1 MEFKF
6 NSSIFKNSSEDQQR
20 LYGDKYDPG
29 KNYPNFTGTM
39 QIPVS
44 QVLSFVEHLQY
55 AVRTELKRDEY
66 LDDKVIPIKISGWAK
81 ESKSGKKFLS
91 LSYTPDYKTL
101 MAAREAKEASELP
114 GPESLDPTVQ
124 DAAAN
129 LAKSTGGT
137 VVQTQ
142 QDDIF

>member
-6 NSSIFKNSSEDQQR
+6 NSSIFKNSPEDLQR
-20 LYGDKYDPG
+20 LYGDKYDPN

-39 QIPVS
+39 GIPKS
-44 QVLSFVEHLQY
+44 QLMSFVEHLQY

-66 LDDKVIPIKISGWAK
+66 LDDEIIPIKISGWAK

-101 MAAREAKEASELP
+101 KAAEEVKQQMEAQAAGEQSVE
-114 GPESLDPTVQ
+114 ES
-124 DAAAN
+124 AAN
-129 LAKSTGGT
+129 LAKSTGGV

-142 QDDIF
+142 QEDIF

>member
-6 NSSIFKNSSEDQQR
+6 NSNIFKNSPEDLQR
-20 LYGDKYDPG
+20 LYGDKYDPN

-39 QIPVS
+39 GIPKS
-44 QVLSFVEHLQY
+44 QLMSFVEHLQY

-66 LDDKVIPIKISGWAK
+66 LDDEIIPIKISGWAK

-101 MAAREAKEASELP
+101 KAAEEVKQQMEAQSAGEQSVE
-114 GPESLDPTVQ
+114 ES
-124 DAAAN
+124 AAN
-129 LAKSTGGT
+129 LAKSTGGV

-142 QDDIF
+142 QEDIF

>member
-6 NSSIFKNSSEDQQR
+6 NSNIFKNSPEDQQR
-20 LYGDKYDPG
+20 LYGDKYDPN

-66 LDDKVIPIKISGWAK
+66 LDDKVIPIKVSGWAK

-91 LSYTPDYKTL
+91 LTYSPDYKTL
-101 MAAREAKEASELP
+101 KAAEEVKQQMEAQSAGEQSVEV
-114 GPESLDPTVQ
+114 SV
-124 DAAAN
+124 AAAN

-142 QDDIF
+142 QEDIF

>member
-1 MEFKF
+1 M
-6 NSSIFKNSSEDQQR
+6 
-20 LYGDKYDPG
+20 
-29 KNYPNFTGTM
+29 
-39 QIPVS
+39 
-44 QVLSFVEHLQY
+44 
-55 AVRTELKRDEY
+55 RTELKTDSY
-66 LDDKVIPIKISGWAK
+66 LDDVVIPIKISGWQK

-91 LSYTPDYKTL
+91 LAYSPDYKTL

>member
-6 NSSIFKNSSEDQQR
+6 NSSIFKNSPEDLQR
-20 LYGDKYDPG
+20 LYGDKYDPN

-39 QIPVS
+39 GIPKS
-44 QVLSFVEHLQY
+44 QLMSFVEHLQY

-66 LDDKVIPIKISGWAK
+66 LDDEIIPIKISGWAK

-101 MAAREAKEASELP
+101 KAAEEVKQQMEAQSAGEQSVE
-114 GPESLDPTVQ
+114 ES
-124 DAAAN
+124 AAN
-129 LAKSTGGT
+129 LAKSTGGV

-142 QDDIF
+142 QEDIF

>member
-6 NSSIFKNSSEDQQR
+6 SSSIFKNSPEDLQR
-20 LYGDKYDPG
+20 LYGDKYDPN

-39 QIPVS
+39 GIPKG
-44 QVLSFVEHLQY
+44 QLMSFVEHLQY

-66 LDDKVIPIKISGWAK
+66 LDDEIIPIKISGWAK

-101 MAAREAKEASELP
+101 KAAEEVKQQMEAQSAGEQSVE
-114 GPESLDPTVQ
+114 ES
-124 DAAAN
+124 AAN
-129 LAKSTGGT
+129 LAKSTGGV

-142 QDDIF
+142 QEDIF

>member
-6 NSSIFKNSSEDQQR
+6 NSNIFKNSPEDQQR
-20 LYGDKYDPG
+20 LYGDKYDPE

-44 QVLSFVEHLQY
+44 QVLRLVEHLQY

-66 LDDKVIPIKISGWAK
+66 LDDTVVPIKISGWAK
-81 ESKSGKKFLS
+81 ETKSGKKFLS

-101 MAAREAKEASELP
+101 KAAEEVKQQMQAQSADAS
-114 GPESLDPTVQ
+114 
-124 DAAAN
+124 AAN
-129 LAKSTGGT
+129 LAKSTGGV

-142 QDDIF
+142 QEDIF